1 VLALVVVLLVVT
13 VLLVVVVT
21 GLLRSHAD
29 IIRALHTLGVGV
41 GDPAGPPSMARD
53 VPVHLSAGPPL
64 PGERSSSSSH
74 DIEGVAPGGDSV
86 VVAMDTAAQTLLAF
100 LSSGCVSCG
109 AFWSALGQADQ
120 IALLPAG
127 IRVVIVTKGPEWESP
142 SAIAA
147 KAPRGVPVVMST
159 DAWGDYEVPGSP
171 YFALVDGASGVR
183 VGEGVANQW
192 SQIADLVNRARNDVR
207 PAPATL
213 SRAASLGLNGA
224 ERESANDAELMA
236 AGIFPGDPSLYPD
249 SLDDVFAST
258 SHLAS
263 PGPATRPVASRLPAA
278 RLPASRPLVSPHQA
292 VEKPAAPAP
301 DNRDPAGRD

>member
-1 VLALVVVLLVVT
+1 LSGRQKQTQGSWEAGVLALVVVLLVVT

-29 IIRALHTLGVGV
+29 IIRALHALGVGV
-41 GDPAGPPSMARD
+41 GDPAGAPTAAPS

-64 PGERSSSSSH
+64 PGERSSASSH
-74 DIEGVAPGGDSV
+74 DLEGVAPGGDSI
-86 VVAMDTAAQTLLAF
+86 VVAMDTATQTLLAF
-100 LSSGCVSCG
+100 LSSGCVTCG

-120 IALLPAG
+120 LALLPAG

-147 KAPRGVPVVMST
+147 KAPRGIPVVMST
-159 DAWGDYEVPGSP
+159 AAWGDYEVPGSP
-171 YFALVDGASGVR
+171 YFALVDGASGIR

-192 SQIADLVNRARNDVR
+192 SQIADLVNRARNDIR
-207 PAPATL
+207 PNRATL

-236 AGIFPGDPSLYPD
+236 AGIFPGDPSLYPHT
-249 SLDDVFAST
+249 LDEVFAAT
-258 SHLAS
+258 AHRTP
-263 PGPATRPVASRLPAA
+263 PGS
-278 RLPASRPLVSPHQA
+278 ASRPPAFSDQA
-292 VEKPAAPAP
+292 ARPRAVPAAGDQARP
-301 DNRDPAGRD
+301 G

>member
-1 VLALVVVLLVVT
+1 MLALVVVLLVVT

-29 IIRALHTLGVGV
+29 IIRALHSLGVGV
-41 GDPAGPPSMARD
+41 GDPAGAAGPPD

-64 PGERSSSSSH
+64 PGERSSASSH

-86 VVAMDTAAQTLLAF
+86 VVAMETAAQTLLAF
-100 LSSGCVSCG
+100 LSSGCVTCG
-109 AFWSALGQADQ
+109 AFWTALGQSEQ
-120 IALLPAG
+120 LALLPAG

-159 DAWGDYEVPGSP
+159 AAWGDYEVPGSP

-183 VGEGVANQW
+183 IGEGVANQW
-192 SQIADLVNRARNDVR
+192 SQIADLVQRARNDVR
-207 PAPATL
+207 PGPQTL

-236 AGIFPGDPSLYPD
+236 AGIFPGDPSLYPH

-258 SHLAS
+258 AHLGSPAGVS
-263 PGPATRPVASRLPAA
+263 RPPGPPPPSDGGD
-278 RLPASRPLVSPHQA
+278 QI
-292 VEKPAAPAP
+292 
-301 DNRDPAGRD
+301 GRG